1 MVSGLIVTFN
11 LSTYTGTGMIKD
23 GYTFV
28 PDDNTTLV
36 TKQEKSVV
44 CYAQGSHNARPKEE
58 GLNAK
63 DCYSLLATIEYDVAS
78 RSAALVINHNAGSSG
93 RDEGAGDT
101 EPKSRSIGERSIY
114 EPKVEMGGEPW

>member
-1 MVSGLIVTFN
+1 MV
-11 LSTYTGTGMIKD
+11 KD

-44 CYAQGSHNARPKEE
+44 CYAQGIHNARPTEE

-63 DCYSLLATIEYDVAS
+63 DCYSLLATLEYDVAS
-78 RSAALVINHNAGSSG
+78 KSAVLVINPNAGNSG

-101 EPKSRSIGERSIY
+101 EPKSRSIGEH
-114 EPKVEMGGEPW
+114 KVEMEGEPW